1 MSGFTKKINGLK
13 GISIGSYVPSDTFMH
28 KLDPRTKIIVTLV
41 LIVSILFVEFSVRY
55 LILCIYIF
63 SLCVFSRLNIYNVLA
78 KIKIY
83 IYMTFFMMI
92 FNIFFMKS
100 GYVIG
105 ELGII
110 KIYDEPVILSL
121 QIGLQIFLLTMV
133 MEMFTTTTKPSDI
146 IKGINYMLNRKGKNS
161 EISLIFTV
169 SIQFINIIYEEL
181 KQIIKIQK
189 SRGNNLSGISITRLK
204 ELFLIIVPLFRLTIK
219 KINNMAEIMEI
230 KNFRINGKKTEY
242 IPLKF
247 SKKDFL
253 YISVNF
259 LIFFSFFTIFF
270 FDFCGTLI

>member
-1 MSGFTKKINGLK
+1 MSDFTKKINGLK

-28 KLDPRTKIIVTLV
+28 KLDPRSKIIVTLV
-41 LIVSILFVEFSVRY
+41 LIVSILFIEFSVRY

-63 SLCVFSRLNIYNVLA
+63 FLCVFSRLNIYNVLA

-92 FNIFFMKS
+92 FNMFFMKS

-133 MEMFTTTTKPSDI
+133 MEIFTTTTRPSDI

-189 SRGNNLSGISITRLK
+189 SRGNNLSGISITRIK

>member
-1 MSGFTKKINGLK
+1 MGYKKKLNILK
-13 GISIGSYVPSDTFMH
+13 GISIGSYSTLSTFMH
-28 KLDPRTKIIVTLV
+28 KLDPRSKIVGTLV
-41 LIVSILFVEFSVRY
+41 IVLIAIFTKSLIGY
-55 LILCIYIF
+55 LILSIYIF
-63 SLCVFSRLNIYNVLA
+63 LLCFISKLNLYGVLS

-83 IYMTFFMMI
+83 IYMTFFMLI
-92 FNIFFMKS
+92 FNIFFMRN
-100 GYVIG
+100 GYLLVD
-105 ELGII
+105 LKII

-133 MEMFTTTTKPSDI
+133 MEMFTTTTRPSDI

-189 SRGNNLSGISITRLK
+189 SRGNNLSGISITRIK

>member
-1 MSGFTKKINGLK
+1 MSDFTKKINGLK

-28 KLDPRTKIIVTLV
+28 KLDPRSKIIVTLV
-41 LIVSILFVEFSVRY
+41 LIVSILFIEFSVRY

-133 MEMFTTTTKPSDI
+133 MEIFTTTTRPSDI